1 VRAALVLVVGLLAP
15 LGGGAAQAQSP
26 LAAELRA
33 FASRYHEDPPRLDTL
48 YTGLTAAVKTDSHL
62 DNFLALAQA
71 AFLWGDIRARTT
83 EDKLAAYERGR
94 QAGQRAVELAPRN
107 ALAHL
112 WLAVNAGR
120 WGQTKGVL
128 RSLFLVPTVREHMEA
143 ALELDP
149 KLLPAYTLAGTV
161 YAEVPGLFGGDLEK
175 SEALFRK
182 GLALDPRW
190 TGARVGLARTL
201 LKRGRRDEARR
212 ELEAVVAERE
222 PRNLADWTLKD
233 SREARELLTALS
245 KGR

>member
-1 VRAALVLVVGLLAP
+1 VRSALVLVAALVVPLAVGTAR
-15 LGGGAAQAQSP
+15 AQSP

-33 FASRYHEDPPRLDTL
+33 FAFRYHQDPPRLDAL
-48 YTGLTAAVKTDSHL
+48 YLGLTEAVKTDSHL

-71 AFLWGDIRARTT
+71 AFIWGDIRARTP

-94 QAGQRAVELAPRN
+94 QSGHRAVELAPRN

-128 RSLFLVPTVREHMEA
+128 RSLFLLPTVREHMEA

-149 KLLPAYTLAGTV
+149 RLVPAYTLAGTV
-161 YAEVPGLFGGDLEK
+161 YAEVPRLFGGDLEK

-182 GLALDPRW
+182 GLALDSRW

-201 LKRGRRDEARR
+201 IQRGRRDEARR
-212 ELEAVVAERE
+212 ELEQVVAERE

-233 SREARELLTALS
+233 SREARELLAALA
-245 KGR
+245 KRQ

>member
-1 VRAALVLVVGLLAP
+1 MRAALVLVALLLAP
-15 LGGGAAQAQSP
+15 PAGGTAQAQSP
-26 LAAELRA
+26 LAAEMRA
-33 FASRYHEDPPRLDTL
+33 FASRYHEDPPRLDAL
-48 YTGLTAAVKTDSHL
+48 YAGLWEAVKTDSHL

-71 AFLWGDIRARTT
+71 AFIWGDIRARTA

-112 WLAVNAGR
+112 WLAINAGR

-128 RSLFLVPTVREHMEA
+128 RSLFLLPTVREHMDA

-149 KLLPAYTLAGTV
+149 KLLPAYTLAGLV

-182 GLALDPRW
+182 ALALDARW
-190 TGARVGLARTL
+190 TSARVGLARTL
-201 LKRGRRDEARR
+201 LKRGRGDDARR
-212 ELEAVVAERE
+212 ELEAVAAERE
-222 PRNLADWTLKD
+222 PRNLADWTMKD
-233 SREARELLTALS
+233 SREARELLATLGTA
-245 KGR
+245 R

>member
-1 VRAALVLVVGLLAP
+1 MRAALVLVALLLAP
-15 LGGGAAQAQSP
+15 PAGGTAQAQSP
-26 LAAELRA
+26 LAAEMRA
-33 FASRYHEDPPRLDTL
+33 FASRYHEDPPRLDAL
-48 YTGLTAAVKTDSHL
+48 YAGLRETVKTDSHL

-71 AFLWGDIRARTT
+71 AFIWGDIRARTA

-112 WLAVNAGR
+112 WLAINAGR

-128 RSLFLVPTVREHMEA
+128 RSLFLLPTVREHMDA

-149 KLLPAYTLAGTV
+149 KLLPAYTLAGLV

-182 GLALDPRW
+182 ALALDARW
-190 TGARVGLARTL
+190 TSARVGLARTL
-201 LKRGRRDEARR
+201 LKRGRGDDARR
-212 ELEAVVAERE
+212 ELEAVAAERE
-222 PRNLADWTLKD
+222 PRNLADWTMKD
-233 SREARELLTALS
+233 SREARELLATLGTA
-245 KGR
+245 R

>member
-1 VRAALVLVVGLLAP
+1 MRAALVLVALLLAP
-15 LGGGAAQAQSP
+15 PAGGTAQAQSP
-26 LAAELRA
+26 LAADMRA
-33 FASRYHEDPPRLDTL
+33 FASRYHEDPLRLDAL
-48 YTGLTAAVKTDSHL
+48 YAGLREAAKTDSHL

-71 AFLWGDIRARTT
+71 AFIWGDIRARTA

-112 WLAVNAGR
+112 WLAINAGR

-128 RSLFLVPTVREHMEA
+128 RSLFLLPTVREHMDA

-149 KLLPAYTLAGTV
+149 KLLPAYTLAGLV

-182 GLALDPRW
+182 ALALDARW
-190 TGARVGLARTL
+190 TSARVGLARTL
-201 LKRGRRDEARR
+201 LKRGRGDEARR
-212 ELEAVVAERE
+212 ELEAVAAERE
-222 PRNLADWTLKD
+222 PRNLADWTMKD
-233 SREARELLTALS
+233 SREARELLSTLGTA
-245 KGR
+245 R